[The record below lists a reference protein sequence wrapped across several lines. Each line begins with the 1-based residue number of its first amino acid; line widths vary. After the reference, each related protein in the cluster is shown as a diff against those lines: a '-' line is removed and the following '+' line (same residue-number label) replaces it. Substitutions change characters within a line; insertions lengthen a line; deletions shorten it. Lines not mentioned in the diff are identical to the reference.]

1 MVIIRV
7 AMNVQANNREKFL
20 GLLEQ
25 EAVSVR
31 RLEGCLKF
39 NIFEDVSSE
48 NALLLYEEWQTLEAF
63 DAYRTSAAFKETGQH
78 LFPLIDGKPD
88 SAYYSAEVFS

>member
-1 MVIIRV
+1 MIIIRV
-7 AMNVQANNREKFL
+7 AMNVQPENKEKFL
-20 GLLEQ
+20 SLLGQ

-63 DAYRTSAAFKETGQH
+63 DAYRTSRAFKETGQH
-78 LFPLIDGKPD
+78 LFPLMDGKPD

>member
-1 MVIIRV
+1 MIIIRV
-7 AMNVQANNREKFL
+7 AMNVQPENKEKFL

-25 EAVSVR
+25 EARGVR

-48 NALLLYEEWQTLEAF
+48 NALLLYEEWQTLESF
-63 DAYRTSAAFKETGQH
+63 NAYRTSAAFKETGQQ
-78 LFPLIDGKPD
+78 LFPLMEGKPD

>member
-7 AMNVQANNREKFL
+7 AMNVRAENREKFL

-25 EAVSVR
+25 EAKEVR
-31 RLEGCLKF
+31 QLEGCLKF
-39 NIFEDVSSE
+39 NIFEDISSE

-63 DAYRTSAAFKETGQH
+63 DAYRTSQAFKETGQY

>member
-7 AMNVQANNREKFL
+7 TMNVQADNREKFL

-25 EAVSVR
+25 EAKEVR
-31 RLEGCLKF
+31 KLEGCVKF
-39 NIFEDVSSE
+39 NIFEDVSSKS
-48 NALLLYEEWQTLEAF
+48 ALLLYEEWQTLEAF
-63 DAYRTSAAFKETGQH
+63 DAYRTSQAFKETGQH